1 MGCWLVCSAS
11 AQDVVR
17 WQVNLETAKRMA
29 LQANRMVLVHFSA
42 DWCQTCKEMEQEV
55 LSRPE
60 VVAALEAG
68 FVPVEVNAEYFPH
81 TCQQYG
87 VSVLPTDIILTPQ
100 GDLVGRIEGRASA
113 PQYLAYLSQAGA
125 TARRVATAPAYGGM
139 PSGLASTA
147 PQQTAA
153 PWLDGASI
161 QRPVNHEPSSPQ
173 YSDGRYAEYS
183 QREQQTQTAQP
194 SLHYGGQSPPIS
206 GGSPLGL
213 QQSRVP
219 IPTRSDPSGDWAAAA
234 AAQPVPVSPSPSA
247 RATGLS
253 ASGIPQGPGVPL
265 GSGVSTPVPSRQ
277 LPPGNPPFALDGYC
291 PVRLAE
297 HERWVPGDP
306 RWGLIHR
313 GRTYLFAGPEERD
326 RFDADPDR
334 FAPVLS
340 GNDLV
345 LLAEEGRIVPGRRE
359 HGAWFEG
366 QLEGR
371 FEKRVYLFSSE
382 DSLRRFDA
390 DPYRYVTVLAQSEQ
404 GPMPGAPPRSDLG
417 PAGVAPGGVPVEATR
432 PPFGR
437 PHY

>member
-1 MGCWLVCSAS
+1 M
-11 AQDVVR
+11 
-17 WQVNLETAKRMA
+17 
-29 LQANRMVLVHFSA
+29 
-42 DWCQTCKEMEQEV
+42 
-55 LSRPE
+55 
-60 VVAALEAG
+60 
-68 FVPVEVNAEYFPH
+68 
-81 TCQQYG
+81 
-87 VSVLPTDIILTPQ
+87 
-100 GDLVGRIEGRASA
+100 
-113 PQYLAYLSQAGA
+113 
-125 TARRVATAPAYGGM
+125 
-139 PSGLASTA
+139 
-147 PQQTAA
+147 
-153 PWLDGASI
+153 
-161 QRPVNHEPSSPQ
+161 
-173 YSDGRYAEYS
+173 
-183 QREQQTQTAQP
+183 
-194 SLHYGGQSPPIS
+194 
-206 GGSPLGL
+206 
-213 QQSRVP
+213 
-219 IPTRSDPSGDWAAAA
+219 
-234 AAQPVPVSPSPSA
+234 
-247 RATGLS
+247 
-253 ASGIPQGPGVPL
+253 
-265 GSGVSTPVPSRQ
+265 
-277 LPPGNPPFALDGYC
+277 
-291 PVRLAE
+291 
-297 HERWVPGDP
+297 PGDP

-417 PAGVAPGGVPVEATR
+417 QAGVAPGGVPVEATR